1 MTKNLRKA
9 IMARSKLQNKYNKNR
24 QPENWIRF
32 KKQRNK
38 CIKILRN
45 VKNESLSNLKT
56 NGVTNSKKFGQ
67 QFKQDS
73 KKYYFK

>member
-9 IMARSKLQNKYNKNR
+9 IMARSKLQNKYSKNR

-32 KKQRNK
+32 KKQRIK

-56 NGVTNSKKFGQ
+56 KGVTNSKEFW
-67 QFKQDS
+67 S
-73 KKYYFK
+73 TV

>member
-1 MTKNLRKA
+1 MFMTKNLRKA
-9 IMARSKLQNKYNKNR
+9 IMARSKLQNKYSKNR

-32 KKQRNK
+32 KKQRKK

-56 NGVTNSKKFGQ
+56 KGVTNSKEFW
-67 QFKQDS
+67 S
-73 KKYYFK
+73 TV

>member
-1 MTKNLRKA
+1 MFMTKNLRKA
-9 IMARSKLQNKYNKNR
+9 IMARSKLQNKYSKNR

-32 KKQRNK
+32 KKQRIK

-56 NGVTNSKKFGQ
+56 KGVTNSKEFW
-67 QFKQDS
+67 S
-73 KKYYFK
+73 TV

>member
-1 MTKNLRKA
+1 MTKNLRKS
-9 IMARSKLQNKYNKNR
+9 IMARSKLQNKYSKNR

-32 KKQRNK
+32 KKQRIK

-56 NGVTNSKKFGQ
+56 KGVTNSKEFW
-67 QFKQDS
+67 S
-73 KKYYFK
+73 TV